1 MERRH
6 QLNFWYFIIALFGV
20 LLVQQ
25 WWQQTQTVDVVP
37 YSEFEQMLKDGKIT
51 ESIELFAE
59 AAKGM
64 PRNPIIN
71 LNAAQSLIAMMKNSQ
86 PTRSALEETLS
97 YIRAANDCETHKE
110 RQSRLLAVCRELSA
124 CL

>member
-51 ESIELFAE
+51 EVVVGDQRITGKLKSPDGRKTVAVANLVP
-59 AAKGM
+59 AKLDG
-64 PRNPIIN
+64 
-71 LNAAQSLIAMMKNSQ
+71 
-86 PTRSALEETLS
+86 
-97 YIRAANDCETHKE
+97 
-110 RQSRLLAVCRELSA
+110 
-124 CL
+124 